1 MSGNGRVEGKVAL
14 ITGGASGLG
23 RATAALMAAHGARVM
38 VTDLN
43 EPGGQ
48 ETVAAIAAQ
57 SGTKPGD
64 IAAFRQHDVTEEQAW
79 QDTVAAT
86 KAAFGGLDIL
96 VNSAGVGVMK
106 DVEATTLEEWRWVHA
121 VNTEGVFLGCKHG
134 IGAMKEDGGGGPG
147 GSIVNLSSVSGLI
160 GGHNM
165 AAYNSSKAGVRLLS
179 KSVALHCARQG
190 YGIRCNSVHPTFI
203 ETPMVKAMFENA
215 PEPDKVRQKLER
227 QVPIGRLGQP
237 EEVADMILYLG
248 SDESRFV
255 TGAEFVIDGG
265 LTAM

>member
-1 MSGNGRVEGKVAL
+1 MSGRGRVEGKVAL

-23 RATAALMAAHGARVM
+23 RASAVLLAAEGARVM
-38 VTDLN
+38 VSDMD
-43 EPGGQ
+43 EAGGN
-48 ETVAAIAAQ
+48 ETVAEVCQQ
-57 SGTKPGD
+57 SGSQPGE
-64 IAAFRQHDVTEEQAW
+64 IVSFRRQDVTEEQGW
-79 QDTVAAT
+79 KDTVAAT
-86 KAAFGGLDIL
+86 TAAYGGLDIL
-96 VNSAGVGVMK
+96 VNSAGVGIMK

-121 VNTEGVFLGCKHG
+121 VNTDGVFLGCKYG
-134 IGAMKEDGGGGPG
+134 IGAMKEGDGG

-227 QVPIGRLGQP
+227 QVPVGRFGQP
-237 EEVADMILYLG
+237 EEVADMILYLS

>member
-1 MSGNGRVEGKVAL
+1 MTSNGRVDGKIAL
-14 ITGGASGLG
+14 ITGAASGLG

-38 VTDLN
+38 VSDLN

-48 ETVAAIAAQ
+48 ETVAAISAQ
-57 SGTKPGD
+57 SGTKPGE
-64 IAAFRQHDVTEEQAW
+64 IASFRHQDVTEEQGW
-79 QDTVAAT
+79 IDTVAAT
-86 KAAFGGLDIL
+86 VAAYGGLDIL

-121 VNTEGVFLGCKHG
+121 VNTEGVFLGCKYG
-134 IGAMKEDGGGGPG
+134 IGAMKEGGGGPG

-190 YGIRCNSVHPTFI
+190 YAIRCNSVHPTFI

-215 PEPDKVRQKLER
+215 PEPEKVRQKLER

-237 EEVADMILYLG
+237 DEVAHMILYLG